1 MLRRNL
7 LQENAV
13 LAAMSARDSELIRA
27 MLEPVTL
34 HAGDTLYEPR
44 RPLRD
49 IYFPVSASIA
59 LLLAAE
65 EDSAGIAMVGNDGM
79 LGTGLMLGV
88 EIAASRAVVVSA
100 GDAYRIAGN
109 RLKAVVEESPELR
122 MLFLRCAH
130 LLTLQAALTAVCNR
144 RHLVKQQL
152 CRWLSWM
159 IDHTPSWD
167 LYVTHS
173 AIAVSLGVRREAIT
187 EALGKLQDAGAVA
200 CSRGRISVL
209 EPQLLHQGACS
220 CYSLLKAEHERLLGM
235 DAGED
240 QCEPPES
247 RPRSS
252 VSRLALT
259 NASTSASAW
268 ARSSP

>member
-13 LAAMSARDSELIRA
+13 LAAVGTRDSELIRA

-34 HAGDTLYEPR
+34 HAGDVLYEPR

-59 LLLAAE
+59 LLLSTD
-65 EDSAGIAMVGNDGM
+65 EDSASGIAMIGNDGM
-79 LGTGLMLGV
+79 LGTGLLLGV
-88 EIAASRAVVVSA
+88 EIAATRAVVVSA

-109 RLKAVVEESPELR
+109 RLEAVAAESPELR
-122 MLFLRCAH
+122 TLFLRCAH

-144 RHLVKQQL
+144 RHLVKQQV
-152 CRWLSWM
+152 CRWLAWM
-159 IDHTPSWD
+159 VDHTPSWD

-173 AIAVSLGVRREAIT
+173 AIATTLGVRREAVT
-187 EALGKLQDAGAVA
+187 EALGRLQDAGAVT

-209 EPQLLHQGACS
+209 DPQLLHDGACS
-220 CYSLLKAEHERLLGM
+220 CYALLNAQHEHLLAVG
-235 DAGED
+235 DD
-240 QCEPPES
+240 QCGLSEP
-247 RPRSS
+247 RPSS
-252 VSRLALT
+252 NVSRLAFT

-268 ARSSP
+268 ARSNP